1 MLPPRINQA
10 LDLNLKSFVLHD
22 FCQQFARDVFNG
34 RTALRSKT
42 NTGSTRHQLL
52 QTLGFP
58 LFSLCHV
65 LKKLGIGGPL
75 RLCHDFDP
83 TIPRNRLGSHA
94 ASYFFFLILIL
105 VNILNPDD
113 DPDKLDWNW
122 YNYLMPFFT
131 LGFLFIDI
139 EKVQNSILITFRK
152 LS

>member
-1 MLPPRINQA
+1 M
-10 LDLNLKSFVLHD
+10 
-22 FCQQFARDVFNG
+22 
-34 RTALRSKT
+34 
-42 NTGSTRHQLL
+42 
-52 QTLGFP
+52 
-58 LFSLCHV
+58 
-65 LKKLGIGGPL
+65 KKLGIGGPL
-75 RLCHDFDP
+75 RLCYDFDLA
-83 TIPRNRLGSHA
+83 TPRNRLVSHA

-105 VNILNPDD
+105 LTILNPDD